1 MMQPSVTAN
10 RRMSQMAL
18 AGDPLGGLADLVAQ
32 RGSTKIV
39 QVKQIKGVKRNLIDS
54 GVLRGVLHEVLE
66 SHDEA
71 SRQIRGQLQLY
82 LAQVI
87 LSQDIRV
94 TQANKDRMLSTEEA
108 AQMMGRSRPY
118 VAMLI
123 DSGKLLGAQTTAGG
137 HRRVPESS
145 VKAWMAL
152 NPTDSETKKKS
163 VYRQAG
169 IQAGLYNLSEAAFV
183 DRRASK
189 PARKGPKRG

>member
-1 MMQPSVTAN
+1 MQSSITTN
-10 RRMSQMAL
+10 GIMNQKAL

-32 RGSTKIV
+32 RGSPRIV
-39 QVKQIKGVKRNLIDS
+39 QVKQIKGVKQNLIDS
-54 GVLRGVLHEVLE
+54 GVLRVVLHEVLE
-66 SHDEA
+66 SQDEA
-71 SRQIRGQLQLY
+71 SRQIRGELQLY

-87 LSQDIRV
+87 LSKDIRV
-94 TQANKDRMLSTEEA
+94 TQASKDRMLSTEEA

-145 VKAWMAL
+145 VKAWMAQS
-152 NPTDSETKKKS
+152 PPDSETTKKA

-169 IQAGLYNLSEAAFV
+169 IQTGLYNIPEAAFV
-183 DRRASK
+183 ARKASK
-189 PARKGPKRG
+189 PAKKGPKRG